1 MEMRELWIYWQWTHI
16 PEWRYTRQYFWVR
29 LVDNVGRISFLIFFE
44 TQLDT
49 SLNKAQ
55 HKQEL
60 LCGKTIDSGRNV
72 YVIEEPFYF
81 HSTPINLKIK
91 VPQD

>member
-1 MEMRELWIYWQWTHI
+1 MEMWELWIYRQWTHI
-16 PEWRYTRQYFWVR
+16 PEWRYACQYFWVR
-29 LVDNVGRISFLIFFE
+29 LANNVGSKSFKKIKS
-44 TQLDT
+44 QLDT
-49 SLNKAQ
+49 SVNKSQ

-60 LCGKTIDSGRNV
+60 LCGKIFGCGTNV

-91 VPQD
+91 VQQD

>member
-1 MEMRELWIYWQWTHI
+1 MWKLWIYQQWTHI
-16 PEWRYTRQYFWVR
+16 PEWRFARQYFCVM
-29 LVDNVGRISFLIFFE
+29 LANNVGRKSFLKKIFK

-49 SLNKAQ
+49 SLNKDQ

-60 LCGKTIDSGRNV
+60 LCGKIFFSGRNV
-72 YVIEEPFYF
+72 HVIEKPFYF

-91 VPQD
+91 VQQD